1 MPNGDS
7 KPTITKDITLGS
19 MLSVVTTIIATV
31 GLVYSTGSVVAELR
45 GKDLLHDDRLA
56 RIEARLL
63 RQESDHDRLA
73 RIEARLLRQE
83 SDHDLLIGIARDLKT
98 VKERLGY
105 RTDADPLR
113 RSAPN

>member
-1 MPNGDS
+1 MPNNNS

-19 MLSVVTTIIATV
+19 LLSVVTTIIATA

-56 RIEARLL
+56 RIEALLL

-98 VKERLGY
+98 VK
-105 RTDADPLR
+105 
-113 RSAPN
+113 

>member
-1 MPNGDS
+1 MPNDDS

-19 MLSVVTTIIATV
+19 LLSVVTTIIATA

-63 RQESDHDRLA
+63 RQESDHD
-73 RIEARLLRQE
+73 
-83 SDHDLLIGIARDLKT
+83 LLIGIARDLET